1 MIRTLI
7 VLCLALGGVDAFG
20 QEKEEENKRAKKE
33 KKSEKWYGIAAGLSQ
48 FYLKDELGSY
58 LRYEGQ
64 PRSLAG
70 LSLTETPKSIWSSSF
85 TLGRGKLYAF
95 ETSVNITYLQ
105 AEELY
110 GRYLASYF
118 EEKVKLGIMG
128 GISAGFYVKEY
139 VSPPI
144 HSQLIGDM
152 DFSLSLAIVGDFRF
166 NARHHFRAYTGGNI
180 VSYYLPHSSGIVSV
194 REGFANLL
202 NGDFVFW
209 NRFAHFNIRLQYT
222 NRLFSSIK
230 LYTLYRMDFQR
241 ARRYKRTASI
251 FTHHLLLGFA
261 FKVR

>member
-7 VLCLALGGVDAFG
+7 VLCLVPGGVDAFG

-33 KKSEKWYGIAAGLSQ
+33 KKSEEWYGIAAGLSQ

-58 LRYEGQ
+58 LRYDGQ
-64 PRSLAG
+64 PRSLTG
-70 LSLTETPKSIWSSSF
+70 LSLIVGPKSSGSF
-85 TLGRGKLYAF
+85 IFAFGRGKLYAS

-105 AEELY
+105 IEGLY
-110 GRYLASYF
+110 GRYLTSYF

-128 GISAGFYVKEY
+128 GISLGIYTKKYVH
-139 VSPPI
+139 PPI
-144 HSQLIGDM
+144 QSQSIGDM
-152 DFSLSLAIVGDFRF
+152 DFSLNLAIVGDFRF
-166 NARHHFRAYTGGNI
+166 NTRHHLRAYTGSNI
-180 VSYYLPHSSGIVSV
+180 VSYYLSISPINVSV
-194 REGFANLL
+194 QEGSADHP

-251 FTHHLLLGFA
+251 FTHHLMLGFA
-261 FKVR
+261 FKVK

>member
-33 KKSEKWYGIAAGLSQ
+33 KKSEEWYGIAAGLSQ

-58 LRYEGQ
+58 LRYDGQ

-70 LSLTETPKSIWSSSF
+70 LSLIVGPKSSGSF
-85 TLGRGKLYAF
+85 IFAFGRGKLYAS
-95 ETSVNITYLQ
+95 ETSVNITYVQ
-105 AEELY
+105 VEGLY

-144 HSQLIGDM
+144 HSPPIGDM

-166 NARHHFRAYTGGNI
+166 NTRHHLRAYTGSNI
-180 VSYYLPHSSGIVSV
+180 VSFYLPHSIGIVSN
-194 REGFANLL
+194 EESLL
-202 NGDFVFW
+202 DGDFVFW

-222 NRLFSSIK
+222 NRLSSSIK

-261 FKVR
+261 FKVK